1 MTACAYPWSEVTH
14 NFIHFVA
21 IKGEQHQQSIIA
33 VVLAILL
40 EMLFTHAELCYI
52 ISIFLNIA
60 KFSEIVIAV
69 VQ

>member
-1 MTACAYPWSEVTH
+1 M
-14 NFIHFVA
+14 A
-21 IKGEQHQQSIIA
+21 IKGDQHQQSIIA